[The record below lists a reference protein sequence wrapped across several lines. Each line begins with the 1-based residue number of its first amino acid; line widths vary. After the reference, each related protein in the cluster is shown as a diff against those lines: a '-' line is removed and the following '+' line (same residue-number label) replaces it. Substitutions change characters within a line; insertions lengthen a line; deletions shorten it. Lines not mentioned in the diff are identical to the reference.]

1 MAKRN
6 KNITTPNSKIKVL
19 FLSAEVAP
27 LAKVGGLGDVAG
39 ALPKALA
46 SLGVDIR
53 ICLPGYGLIDRV
65 KYPAEKIIKELAVPA
80 ENKKEDKTEIIDV
93 WLANLPGT
101 KIPVYLI
108 EHGFFSSKNIYAGDR
123 LIIGDKYTRQADDLK
138 RFSFFTRAALEAAKK
153 INFKPDIV
161 HANDWHTALA
171 ADFIKTLN
179 RQNDFFSKTK
189 ILYTIHNLANQGITG
204 SKNYMA
210 EGILK
215 ADLINTVSPTYAKEI
230 LTKKY
235 GAGLEKILK
244 KRKADLY
251 GILNG
256 IDTDFFNPAA
266 DGFIK
271 EKYSLKTLEKK
282 SANKLGLQ
290 KRLGLKQDKNTALA
304 GLVTRFVW
312 QKGIELITEKFS
324 GLNCQFVFLGS
335 GEKRYEEYLSGLAK
349 KYPDKFKVL
358 IRFDEKLAHEIYAAS
373 DIFLVPSRFEPCG
386 LTQMI
391 AMRYGA
397 VPLVRAIGGLA
408 DTVAPLIKGAR
419 GIKPTG
425 FTFKK
430 YSGAELYKTLNK
442 ALAVF
447 YKNKAR
453 WRRLKINGLKQNFSW
468 DEPARQY
475 LKLYKELNKP
485 VKKH

>member
-6 KNITTPNSKIKVL
+6 KNITTLNSKIKVL

-46 SLGVDIR
+46 RLGVDIR
-53 ICLPGYGLIDRV
+53 ICLPGYGLIDWI
-65 KYPAEKIIKELAVPA
+65 KYPAEKIINQLSVPA
-80 ENKKEDKTEIIDV
+80 EDKEDKAEIIDV
-93 WLANLPGT
+93 WLTNLPGT

-108 EHGFFSSKNIYAGDR
+108 KHDFFNSKNIYAGDR
-123 LIIGDKYTRQADDLK
+123 LILGDKYTRLADDLK
-138 RFSFFTRAALEAAKK
+138 RFVFFTRAALETAKK
-153 INFKPDIV
+153 LNFKPDVV
-161 HANDWHTALA
+161 HANDWHTGLA
-171 ADFIKTLN
+171 ADFIKTFN
-179 RQNDFFSKTK
+179 RQNAFFSKTK
-189 ILYTIHNLANQGITG
+189 TLYTIHNLANQGITD
-204 SKNYMA
+204 SRNYMA

-244 KRKADLY
+244 KRKTDLY
-251 GILNG
+251 GVLNG
-256 IDTDFFNPAA
+256 IDTDFFNPAT

-282 SANKLGLQ
+282 SANKTALQ
-290 KRLGLKQDKNTALA
+290 KRLGLKQDKNTALV
-304 GLVTRFVW
+304 GLVTRFVR

-335 GEKRYEEYLSGLAK
+335 GEKRYEESLSDLAK
-349 KYPDKFKVL
+349 KYPDKFKTL

-391 AMRYGA
+391 AMSYGA

-408 DTVAPLIKGAR
+408 DTVNHK
-419 GIKPTG
+419 TG
-425 FTFKK
+425 FIFKK

-442 ALAVF
+442 ALTVF
-447 YKNKAR
+447 YKNKAL

-468 DEPARQY
+468 DKPARQY
-475 LKLYKELNKP
+475 LKLYQKLNKP
-485 VKKH
+485 VKKHYLI